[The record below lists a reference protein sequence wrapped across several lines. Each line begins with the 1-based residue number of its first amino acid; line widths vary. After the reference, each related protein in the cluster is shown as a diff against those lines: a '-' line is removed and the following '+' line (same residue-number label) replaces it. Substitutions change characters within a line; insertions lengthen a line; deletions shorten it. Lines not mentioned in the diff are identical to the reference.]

1 MGAEQVQVKFRWTM
15 GKDQCPLGLAGIT
28 QVFGATRAIAFNR
41 GGTKMLSS
49 GMSPRLRLRRAYR
62 EHKTSCLQ
70 QDLGRGN
77 SHMNRHGHLSSSVS
91 GQDTSALSQATW
103 I

>member
-28 QVFGATRAIAFNR
+28 QVFGATRAIAFNH

-49 GMSPRLRLRRAYR
+49 GMSPRCHAPQAQT
-62 EHKTSCLQ
+62 EEGLQ
-70 QDLGRGN
+70 G
-77 SHMNRHGHLSSSVS
+77 
-91 GQDTSALSQATW
+91 T
-103 I
+103 